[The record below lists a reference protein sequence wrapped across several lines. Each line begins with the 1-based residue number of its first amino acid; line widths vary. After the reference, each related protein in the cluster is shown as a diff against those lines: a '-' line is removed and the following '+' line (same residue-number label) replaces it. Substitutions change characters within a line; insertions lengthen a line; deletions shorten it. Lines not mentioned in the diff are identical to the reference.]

1 MVIFII
7 LNVDDILLIRND
19 IRLLFINQ
27 SLVVYSVID
36 DTFGRNTIDS

>member
-36 DTFGRNTIDS
+36 DTFGINTIYS

>member
-27 SLVVYSVID
+27 SLVVYSIID
-36 DTFGRNTIDS
+36 DTFGINTIYS